1 MIINQIIDKK
11 MQIYPTNLT
20 ENQWKVIENILNDN
34 RKFKH
39 DLNFFFN
46 AIFYF
51 LKTGCQLR
59 MLPTHFAPWN
69 TIYYYH
75 RQWKN
80 NSLIEEIH
88 EVLRNMVHKIAG
100 HKEFPGAVCIDSRSV
115 KTSRS
120 GGVSRRVDG
129 GRKVKGHKQH
139 IITDTISSS

>member
-1 MIINQIIDKK
+1 MIINQITHIDMKN
-11 MQIYPTNLT
+11 YPTNLT

-34 RKFKH
+34 RKRKH
-39 DLNFFFN
+39 ELKEIFN

-51 LKTGCQLR
+51 LKTGCQQR
-59 MLPTHFAPWN
+59 TLPTHFAPRN
-69 TIYYYH
+69 TVYYYH

-88 EVLRNMVHKIAG
+88 EILRNMVPKIAG
-100 HKEFPGAVCIDSRSV
+100 HKESPGAVCIDSRSV